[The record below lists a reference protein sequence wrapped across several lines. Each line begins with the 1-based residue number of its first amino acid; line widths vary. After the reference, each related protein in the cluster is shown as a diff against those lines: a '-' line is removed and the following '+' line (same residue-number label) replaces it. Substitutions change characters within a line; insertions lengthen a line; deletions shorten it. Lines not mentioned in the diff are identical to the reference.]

1 MVATTRIRAA
11 IESRDPTSVVAT
23 TCIRAAIWSR
33 DPTSVVAATLTRAS
47 IESRDPTLVVAAIV
61 SHGARAPSSALAP
74 SPAPHFPRR
83 PRPSPIFCPGTIS
96 GYVFSAPP
104 RPSPAFCPNYVF
116 GSADLRRLRVIFCAL
131 ASTLATRAPH
141 PRLDPRT
148 PAYSS
153 ARASPLFRP
162 PAPSSAARTRAAPL
176 SSSPLSPPPPLQRP
190 TPPHPP
196 FPDLHL

>member
-1 MVATTRIRAA
+1 M
-11 IESRDPTSVVAT
+11 
-23 TCIRAAIWSR
+23 
-33 DPTSVVAATLTRAS
+33 
-47 IESRDPTLVVAAIV
+47 

-96 GYVFSAPP
+96 GYVLSAPP

-131 ASTLATRAPH
+131 ASTLATRAP
-141 PRLDPRT
+141 RPRT

-162 PAPSSAARTRAAPL
+162 PAPFGGAYPRRPPLFLASLAAAASAAADTAPSALSRSSLMTFPGASSTLRPGISFDGAALLSTPSKLVHLDVPL
-176 SSSPLSPPPPLQRP
+176 RLAAFLTSSYRPPTML
-190 TPPHPP
+190 
-196 FPDLHL
+196 